1 MHYTELSLPPP
12 PTHTLI
18 PFKIIETDL
27 RKNGSKMAVTQDN
40 KNEYIKLLLEWR
52 LTKGVKSQMEA
63 LVAGLTE
70 LVPLHHLSKFD
81 AQELEW
87 LIAGTPEINV
97 EDWRINT
104 EYTGGNGLVQEE
116 EGGGEGVAFYAQEV
130 MGAH

>member
-1 MHYTELSLPPP
+1 M
-12 PTHTLI
+12 
-18 PFKIIETDL
+18 
-27 RKNGSKMAVTQDN
+27 GVTQDN

-97 EDWRINT
+97 EDWRVNT
-104 EYTGGNGLVQEE
+104 EYTGGYHANHNVVLWFWEIVESYTNEQKLKATAICDRDVECP
-116 EGGGEGVAFYAQEV
+116 F
-130 MGAH
+130 